1 MSECK
6 VNGELSIRRARIL
19 KSRDVEA
26 SCLLKLK
33 RQISRDIFGNLR
45 HELVQTDEEETKWKK
60 S

>member
-45 HELVQTDEEETKWKK
+45 HELVQTDEEETK
-60 S
+60 